1 MRRARW
7 AMISFV
13 FAAALGLAGGAASGK
28 DKGKAGAD
36 KPSNLPPGVTLNACG
51 CYKKGD
57 ACVCTNKKA
66 KCECPGDCEPGGCA
80 AQRDKEMEKE
90 YADAVKRAQDDDKK
104 REEAEKQK
112 IQAEKKKRQDAEAA
126 FQKKRADE
134 EAAAEKEA
142 AEKAAAEKAAAEKE
156 AAEKAAANASNDEAE
171 TAPPADEEKPAP
183 KTKKP
188 GKKK

>member
-7 AMISFV
+7 AVISFV
-13 FAAALGLAGGAASGK
+13 FAAALGLAAGAASGA
-28 DKGKAGAD
+28 DQKGKAGAD

-66 KCECPGDCEPGGCA
+66 KCQCPGDCEPGGCA

-90 YADAVKRAQDDDKK
+90 YADVWKRAQDDDKK

-112 IQAEKKKRQDAEAA
+112 ILEAKKKRQAEEAEFQRKRAEAEAA
-126 FQKKRADE
+126 
-134 EAAAEKEA
+134 
-142 AEKAAAEKAAAEKE
+142 
-156 AAEKAAANASNDEAE
+156 
-171 TAPPADEEKPAP
+171 
-183 KTKKP
+183 
-188 GKKK
+188 